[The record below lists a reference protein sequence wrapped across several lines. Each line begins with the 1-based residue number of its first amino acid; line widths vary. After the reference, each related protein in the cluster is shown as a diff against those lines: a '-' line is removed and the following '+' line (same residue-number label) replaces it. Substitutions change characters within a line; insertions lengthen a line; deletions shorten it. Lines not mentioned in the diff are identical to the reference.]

1 MNINEK
7 QKNVHLLIDE
17 LIQNLL
23 IHELLQKNGTVERT
37 FVIRM
42 LLKISQLIPETV
54 IDGDELVK
62 YFSKKSH

>member
-7 QKNVHLLIDE
+7 QQNVHLLIDE

>member
-1 MNINEK
+1 MDINEK
-7 QKNVHLLIDE
+7 QENVHLLIDE

-23 IHELLQKNGTVERT
+23 IHELLQKNGTVERKV
-37 FVIRM
+37 VIQM
-42 LLKISQLIPETV
+42 LIKILQLIPETV

>member
-42 LLKISQLIPETV
+42 LLKISQLIPDTV

>member
-1 MNINEK
+1 MDINEK
-7 QKNVHLLIDE
+7 QENVHLLIDE

-23 IHELLQKNGTVERT
+23 IHELLQKNGTVERKV
-37 FVIRM
+37 VIQM
-42 LLKISQLIPETV
+42 LIKISQLIPETV

>member
-62 YFSKKSH
+62 YFGKKSH

>member
-1 MNINEK
+1 MDINKK
-7 QKNVHLLIDE
+7 QENVHLLIDE

-23 IHELLQKNGTVERT
+23 IHELLQKNGTVERKV
-37 FVIRM
+37 VIQM
-42 LLKISQLIPETV
+42 LIKISQLIPETV